1 MTTPSPHDQHTSA
14 YEFFIVCVSVWSL
27 LTISATMFLTLGSET
42 RTILHWADIFAC
54 AIFFFDF
61 VVTLVRAPNKFKYLA
76 TWGWIDLL
84 SSIPAVG
91 PLRYG
96 RIGRLVRIFRVMRAI
111 RSARVIA
118 YFVAGRRAQSVL
130 FTAIMVSLLV
140 LMTSSIAI
148 LQVET
153 APTSNIK
160 TAQDAMWWAISTLA
174 TVGSTDAY
182 PVTAA
187 GRLIG
192 AVVMAAGVAVFGII
206 SGVAAAW
213 FLAPVER
220 QEDKD
225 IAELKEMVSGLRAE
239 LAQRGK

>member
-14 YEFFIVCVSVWSL
+14 YEFFIVCVSVWAL
-27 LTISATMFLTLGSET
+27 LTISATMFLTLGPET
-42 RTILHWADIFAC
+42 RAILHYADLFAC

-61 VVTLVRAPNKFKYLA
+61 VVTLVRAPNKLKYMA

-84 SSIPAVG
+84 SSIPAIG

-118 YFVAGRRAQSVL
+118 YFVAGRRAKSVL

-140 LMTSSIAI
+140 LMTASIAI

-160 TAQDAMWWAISTLA
+160 TAEDAMWWAVSTLA
-174 TVGSTDAY
+174 TVGSADAY
-182 PVTAA
+182 PVTSA

-239 LAQRGK
+239 QRK